1 MLCSDNRSKP
11 FKIDLGVNG
20 EQDARTRVAAADLK
34 MLVKNL
40 VENAIR
46 YTPLGGQVDVSVR
59 SAGGKVSLIVENTGP
74 GIAEHERQRVFD
86 PFYRVLGLGQGQ
98 GQDGSGLGLSIVK
111 AIADRVGAEVTL
123 GAAALRPSAS
133 ELRVQVKFDATES

>member
-1 MLCSDNRSKP
+1 M
-11 FKIDLGVNG
+11 
-20 EQDARTRVAAADLK
+20 DA
-34 MLVKNL
+34 
-40 VENAIR
+40 
-46 YTPLGGQVDVSVR
+46 SVR
-59 SAGGKVSLIVENTGP
+59 SAGGKLSLIVENTGP

-98 GQDGSGLGLSIVK
+98 DGSGQGLSIVK

-123 GAAALRPSAS
+123 GAAALRRSAS

>member
-86 PFYRVLGLGQGQ
+86 PFYRVLGQD
-98 GQDGSGLGLSIVK
+98 QDGSGLGLSIVK

>member
-1 MLCSDNRSKP
+1 MPCSGNRSEP

-74 GIAEHERQRVFD
+74 GIAAHERQRVFD
-86 PFYRVLGLGQGQ
+86 PVYRVLGQ

-133 ELRVQVKFDATES
+133 ELRVQVKFDTTES